1 MRTVLN
7 GRGKPVVLTPENC
20 TRDDYLWGAYVA
32 WEEVDWKHAEFRPD
46 SLLGAL
52 GGRPDPHI
60 SVPHKNGETAHRIRG
75 KGWKITGLL
84 P

>member
-1 MRTVLN
+1 
-7 GRGKPVVLTPENC
+7 
-20 TRDDYLWGAYVA
+20 
-32 WEEVDWKHAEFRPD
+32 VDWKHAEFRPD

-75 KGWKITGLL
+75 KGWKITGLVE
-84 P
+84 